1 MRCIEDIAVFYRGKP
16 TYNPQGLE
24 RLAEPRASHRS
35 STSIY
40 RFAGEADS
48 MITPFS
54 GQQKGRPLSGTAFLL
69 ALVIIPK

>member
-1 MRCIEDIAVFYRGKP
+1 MRCIEDIAVFYRRKP

-24 RLAEPRASHRS
+24 RLAEPRAS
-35 STSIY
+35 
-40 RFAGEADS
+40 GEADS
-48 MITPFS
+48 VITPFS